1 MDIIQLVAGLLM
13 AGESA
18 VLYIVMRN
26 KDSPWLTPV
35 NQAYVIMDILVGL
48 ILLAS
53 GLDLIPVQSIIMVT
67 SAFIHLYRDYEVYQK
82 LENRYAFN
90 TPLLV
95 VLNIRL
101 IALIYIILNN

>member
-1 MDIIQLVAGLLM
+1 
-13 AGESA
+13 
-18 VLYIVMRN
+18 
-26 KDSPWLTPV
+26 
-35 NQAYVIMDILVGL
+35 MDILVGL